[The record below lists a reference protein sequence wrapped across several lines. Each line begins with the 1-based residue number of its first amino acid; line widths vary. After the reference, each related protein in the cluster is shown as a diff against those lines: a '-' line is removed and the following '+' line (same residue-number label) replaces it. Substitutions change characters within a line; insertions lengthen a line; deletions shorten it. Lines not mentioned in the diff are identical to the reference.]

1 MTISSPTRM
10 ALGDPTQ
17 VCRADPAA
25 GLTTT
30 AIAGS
35 GGAMTAG
42 AVSSSCITHQQYA
55 TYGVYFAFYD
65 ASRRSLA
72 SGADL
77 GHGITGPSGQS
88 GHRAPAGPRVRAG
101 ARPGCG

>member
-17 VCRADPAA
+17 VCPPDPAA
-25 GLTTT
+25 CFTTT

-35 GGAMTAG
+35 GGPMTAG

-55 TYGVYFAFYD
+55 TYRGYFAFYEP
-65 ASRRSLA
+65 SRRSLA
-72 SGADL
+72 FGADL

-88 GHRAPAGPRVRAG
+88 CHRTPARPPVRAG
-101 ARPGCG
+101 SRPGCG